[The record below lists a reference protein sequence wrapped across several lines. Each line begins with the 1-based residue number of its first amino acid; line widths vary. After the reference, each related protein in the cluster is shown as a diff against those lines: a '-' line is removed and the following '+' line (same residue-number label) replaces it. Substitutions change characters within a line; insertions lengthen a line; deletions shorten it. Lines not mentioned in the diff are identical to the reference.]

1 MTRME
6 HSDLEI
12 MAPAGNFECLEAA
25 LQAGADSVYFGVGQL
40 NMRSRSANNFTE
52 SDLDEVVRRCHR
64 SGAKAYLT
72 LNITLYQGD
81 LAPMRSLLRRAKE
94 AGIDAVIASDMA
106 CIAFCREIGLSV
118 HISTQLSLSNLE
130 SLRFYAAYADVAV
143 LARELDLAQV
153 RQISD
158 DIREEGIT
166 GPAGQ
171 PVRLEMFV
179 HGAVC
184 MAVSGRCYLSLHAY
198 GASANRGACYQV
210 CRRSYLL
217 TDAETGEKLQLEH
230 PYLLSPKDL
239 CTIAYLDRIVDAGV
253 RVFKIEGRA
262 RSAEYVRRTVSCYR
276 QAADAVADG
285 TFTEALGKQLEEKLA
300 EVFNRGFWEGFYQG
314 APMGQWSTR
323 YGSQATRCKTYVGKV
338 TNWFDRIGVAEIQLE
353 SGRLAVGDDILV
365 IGATT
370 GVYEGKVTQIRL
382 ETDPVPEAVKGDLCS
397 VPVAFGANWTGE
409 RKLRRGDRVYLWE
422 EADRG

>member
-158 DIREEGIT
+158 GIREEGIT

-184 MAVSGRCYLSLHAY
+184 MAVSGRC
-198 GASANRGACYQV
+198 
-210 CRRSYLL
+210 
-217 TDAETGEKLQLEH
+217 
-230 PYLLSPKDL
+230 
-239 CTIAYLDRIVDAGV
+239 
-253 RVFKIEGRA
+253 
-262 RSAEYVRRTVSCYR
+262 
-276 QAADAVADG
+276 
-285 TFTEALGKQLEEKLA
+285 
-300 EVFNRGFWEGFYQG
+300 
-314 APMGQWSTR
+314 
-323 YGSQATRCKTYVGKV
+323 
-338 TNWFDRIGVAEIQLE
+338 
-353 SGRLAVGDDILV
+353 
-365 IGATT
+365 
-370 GVYEGKVTQIRL
+370 
-382 ETDPVPEAVKGDLCS
+382 
-397 VPVAFGANWTGE
+397 
-409 RKLRRGDRVYLWE
+409 
-422 EADRG
+422 